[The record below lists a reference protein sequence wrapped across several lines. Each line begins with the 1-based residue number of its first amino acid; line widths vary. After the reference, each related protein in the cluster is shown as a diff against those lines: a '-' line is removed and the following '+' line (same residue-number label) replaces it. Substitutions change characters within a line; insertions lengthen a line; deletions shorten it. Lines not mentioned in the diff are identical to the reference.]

1 MKVASTTKKNVNDW
15 CIMARDSS
23 RIDCE
28 IVQQQQTEKNYW
40 RNVLQRV
47 VETIKFLAER
57 GLAFRGDNETFGSAT
72 NGNFLGL
79 LEVIAKFDPFLASHI
94 ERHGGKG
101 SGSTTYL
108 SKTICDELL
117 QVMAQKLESSI
128 IAEVKTAKYFSISV
142 DSTPDISNV
151 DQLTFIL
158 RYVLPNGKTVERFV
172 QFLELH
178 SHGAE
183 DITNQILKLIDNFG
197 LDIKDCRAQ
206 NYDNAANMAGI
217 YTGVQARIKTLNPLA
232 HFVPCAAH
240 SANLVGTCAAE
251 CCLGAVNFFGFV
263 QSLYNF
269 FSASTYRWKVLKEC
283 LPKTGLVVKSLSQT
297 RWCARADAVKSLC
310 MGYAKIKAALTK
322 LSDEKA
328 QAIVTRQ
335 EANNLCN
342 KMNEFDTAVMTVIWH
357 TLMSRFNAVS
367 LSLQKP
373 HIDIL
378 SVVKLYE
385 SILNFILTMRD
396 NYDEM
401 EERATNW

>member
-1 MKVASTTKKNVNDW
+1 MKSLQGNGLYTPHLLGTYFACHVNFLEHKNLHFEVDSVIGKTAMLLLKSMKVASTTKKNVNDW

-79 LEVIAKFDPFLASHI
+79 LEVIAKFDPVLASHI

-108 SKTICDELL
+108 SKTICEELL

-128 IAEVKTAKYFSISV
+128 ITEVKTAKYFAISV

-158 RYVLPNGKTVERFV
+158 RYVLPNGKPVERFV

-240 SANLVGTCAAE
+240 SANLVGACAAE

-297 RWCARADAVKSLC
+297 RWCARADAVQSLY
-310 MGYAKIKAALTK
+310 MGYAKIKDALTK

-328 QAIVTRQ
+328 
-335 EANNLCN
+335 
-342 KMNEFDTAVMTVIWH
+342 
-357 TLMSRFNAVS
+357 
-367 LSLQKP
+367 
-373 HIDIL
+373 
-378 SVVKLYE
+378 
-385 SILNFILTMRD
+385 
-396 NYDEM
+396 
-401 EERATNW
+401 

>member
-1 MKVASTTKKNVNDW
+1 M
-15 CIMARDSS
+15 
-23 RIDCE
+23 
-28 IVQQQQTEKNYW
+28 
-40 RNVLQRV
+40 
-47 VETIKFLAER
+47 
-57 GLAFRGDNETFGSAT
+57 
-72 NGNFLGL
+72 
-79 LEVIAKFDPFLASHI
+79 
-94 ERHGGKG
+94 
-101 SGSTTYL
+101 
-108 SKTICDELL
+108 
-117 QVMAQKLESSI
+117 
-128 IAEVKTAKYFSISV
+128 
-142 DSTPDISNV
+142 
-151 DQLTFIL
+151 
-158 RYVLPNGKTVERFV
+158 
-172 QFLELH
+172 
-178 SHGAE
+178 
-183 DITNQILKLIDNFG
+183 IDNFG

-240 SANLVGTCAAE
+240 SANLVGACAAE

-283 LPKTGLVVKSLSQT
+283 LPKTGLVIKSLSQT
-297 RWCARADAVKSLC
+297 RWCARADAVKSLY

-342 KMNEFDTAVMTVIWH
+342 KMNEFDTAVITVIWH

-367 LSLQKP
+367 LSLQKT